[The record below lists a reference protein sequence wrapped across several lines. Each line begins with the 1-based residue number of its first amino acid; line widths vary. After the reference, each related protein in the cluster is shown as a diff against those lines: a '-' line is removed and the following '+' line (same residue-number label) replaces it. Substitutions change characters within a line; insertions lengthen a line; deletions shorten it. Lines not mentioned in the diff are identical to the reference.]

1 MTRTRVLLLLTV
13 LLTSLAMVPAVAGPP
28 PVSTGVVAV
37 IDTGINP
44 YHQAFRDRTPL
55 AQRYPGDYLPAYPR
69 GVPALR
75 LTLDAPDLQSALAKD
90 CARVWSRVRDGQL
103 YWVPG
108 TLIVGVMSFGTAGQ
122 ALCGADAPTP
132 VLDTGHGTMV
142 ASRAVAAGY
151 GACPE
156 CRLVA
161 LQAVPS
167 GVSVVNLGRDG
178 DAARAAVAWAGSQA
192 RWIDAQSNSWSPAL
206 PHDPTGQSGILSG
219 SAPLARAVEQAATAH
234 LTFFSSGNG
243 LGSTSLAPGRTTLG
257 WSHATPS
264 VLLVGGHD
272 SGRVLDWPNQPVHL
286 AGDACANVAA
296 DGRSTTSSPPDFGG
310 GTSAASPWVA
320 GAAVRQL
327 VAARRVL
334 GAPGTG
340 VSDGVVARGRRT
352 AAGPLSDGVL
362 TLAEWRQVVT
372 ATATSRPTEQP
383 YDGPV
388 CTRTVGPPWTTV
400 PDGAPEFAS
409 IGYGAVDPAAQALA
423 AEVLAGRAP
432 LPDRAATNAF
442 LGARGTASAALHTGF
457 TAGP

>member
-1 MTRTRVLLLLTV
+1 MTRTRVLLLAT
-13 LLTSLAMVPAVAGPP
+13 LLLATLVSLPAVAGPP
-28 PVSTGVVAV
+28 TVSTGVVAV

-44 YHQAFRDRTPL
+44 YHQAFRDRSAL
-55 AQRYPGDYLPAYPR
+55 AQRYPGDYLPRYPR

-75 LTLDAPDLQSALAKD
+75 LTLDAPDLQTALAKD
-90 CARVWSRVRDGQL
+90 CARVWARVRDGQL

-108 TLIVGVMSFGTAGQ
+108 TRIVGVMSFGIAGQ
-122 ALCGADAPTP
+122 ALCGGDTPTP

-161 LQAVPS
+161 LQGVPS

-178 DAARAAVAWAGSQA
+178 DAAREAVSWAASQA
-192 RWIDAQSNSWSPAL
+192 GWIDAQSNSWSPAL
-206 PHDPTGQSGILSG
+206 PHDPTEQSGILSG
-219 SAPLARAVEQAATAH
+219 SAPLARAVERAATAH
-234 LTFFSSGNG
+234 LTLFSSGNG
-243 LGSTSLAPGRTTLG
+243 LGSASLAPGRSTLG

-320 GAAVRQL
+320 GSAVRQL
-327 VAARRVL
+327 VVARRLL
-334 GAPGTG
+334 GARGTG
-340 VSDGVVARGRRT
+340 VADGAVARGRAT
-352 AAGPLSDGVL
+352 ATGPLSDGVL
-362 TLAEWRQVVT
+362 TLAEWRRVVT
-372 ATATSRPTEQP
+372 ATATSRPTRQP

-409 IGYGAVDPAAQALA
+409 IGYGAIDPAAQQRAVD
-423 AEVLAGRAP
+423 VLSGRAP
-432 LPDRAATNAF
+432 LPDRAATDAF
-442 LGARGTASAALHTGF
+442 LAARGTASTALHTGF
-457 TAGP
+457 TSGP